1 MSLTKLPLSM
11 MADGTDGNIITYDAN
26 GNPAAVSTGN
36 SGQVLTSAGAGS
48 PPTFAAASSDLV
60 KIQST
65 TASSASS
72 VDFTSSHFD
81 NSTYSSYIFKFFN
94 IKPGTDGG
102 QLHCRTSTDGG
113 SSYDSSGY
121 DRVVEERSSTGNEQQ
136 NGGDGQSEIRL
147 TSDSN
152 WGSAT
157 NESLSGTLFLYN
169 PGATEYTHMNFTMA
183 YADDQAGTYFN
194 TMHGSGQRT
203 SAADV
208 DGIQFFPSSG
218 TMSGIITMYG
228 MK

>member
-1 MSLTKLPLSM
+1 MSLTKLPHSM
-11 MADGTDGNIITYDAN
+11 MADGTDGNLITYDAS
-26 GNPAAVSTGN
+26 GVPAAVSTGN

-65 TASSASS
+65 TASGSS

-102 QLHCRTSTDGG
+102 HLLCRTSTDGG
-113 SSYDSSGY
+113 STYDSSGY

-136 NGGDGQSEIRL
+136 NGGDGQSDVRL

-152 WGSAT
+152 WGAAS

-208 DGIQFFPSSG
+208 DGIQFSPSSG
-218 TMSGIITMYG
+218 TFSGGTIVMYG